1 MNVMKIYIREP
12 NPYPMNDT
20 AYMKPSVQRKQMHY
34 SPNLLSTIN
43 NAIDNCKIA
52 TIEYD
57 SREKGVSQRE
67 IEPMAIVYKERKRH
81 LVAWCKLRG
90 DYRSF
95 RLDRLNSIK
104 LKQEEFARKQDFKID
119 DFQDDPHGHYEED
132 YDEED

>member
-1 MNVMKIYIREP
+1 MIENSTYARS
-12 NPYPMNDT
+12 
-20 AYMKPSVQRKQMHY
+20 AVQRKQMHY
-34 SPNLLSTIN
+34 SPNLLSTLN

-81 LVAWCKLRG
+81 LVAWCRLRG

-95 RLDRLNSIK
+95 RLDRLNCIK

-119 DFQDDPHGHYEED
+119 DFQDEPNSAYDED
-132 YDEED
+132 YGDDD